1 MSIRQSLMLRA
12 FLIVLA
18 TLALFVV
25 GAFHFIVWPSIE
37 GIGLAQMEQAA
48 IQVEMRVQ
56 SSLERVRVM
65 ADTSYQYANMG
76 HLETS
81 DLTRFNAFFFPVMQ
95 NHSEVPSVSLADE
108 TGLEITLFHRPDGSW
123 ENRISHP
130 VAWKNWTYWLRWNHA
145 GKLENVEMRI
155 QDYDVRKTL
164 WFRGALAQEDGRAQF
179 WTTPFLTDRHSGI
192 SVARRWTGPDGQRHV
207 IAHDMDLRAFS
218 WLTSQMQVG
227 NEGFVALISDPGY
240 KVMGLPWR
248 PKLRDT
254 AVLGGLDPRVVD
266 MAGAAR
272 AEDSLERLGYTP
284 EQLGIPALRLG
295 FSAWLENHK
304 TPRALNA
311 FSWQGESWFSYF
323 HPIALQEQRIWLGV
337 FAPQRNFVP
346 GLNKDYSIL
355 ALLGILVLLF
365 AFFVA
370 ARVANRFARP
380 LVQLTEESRRLGN
393 LALEEPVKV
402 DANWREIAQLAE
414 AQETMRVELLRATQ
428 QLREVNATLEDK
440 VFERTRELAESKAD
454 VEHSRH
460 MLIDMADS
468 LPCAVFR
475 YEQMP
480 DGHVKFIFVSGKAK
494 AILGVSSEEIMSNPG
509 ARWRYVHPDD
519 VEDVRQRLQ
528 GMRVALRSGVT
539 LGRLCPPSGETR
551 WIETSIE
558 PSVYG
563 DGRLYWN
570 GYWLDVT
577 ASHLARV
584 QLDEQLLFRESLI
597 DTLPNPLF
605 FKDPEGR
612 FLGCNQAFE
621 QAFGIERE
629 RMAGKT
635 VLEIACFDEAKRRAF
650 NDEDRRLIAESG
662 AVEREIELD
671 SATGEPRQ
679 LLYSARAFSLANG
692 RPGGLIGVFV
702 DISTHKRAQQM
713 AEEAARAKADFL
725 ANMSHEIRTPMNA
738 IIGMSHLALRTEL
751 THRQRDY
758 VNKIQQSGQHL
769 LGIINDILDFSKI
782 EAGKMNVE
790 HVEFDLEQMLD
801 GISALVSEKASA
813 KGLELVF
820 KVHPDVPVHLLGDPL
835 RLRQVL
841 INYANNAIKFTEHG
855 EIGIDVEARESTEDS
870 VRLFF
875 AVSDTGIGLS
885 PEQQAHLFQSF
896 NQADTS
902 TTRKYGG
909 TGLGLAISK
918 QLAELMHGEVGVK
931 SELGKGSTF
940 WFSAL
945 LGISRK
951 KRRPLALSHELAGRR
966 VLVVDDNDSA
976 RSVIRDMLT
985 TMNLRVTEAESGQK
999 ALETSMEALRNGT
1012 PFHVALLDWQM
1023 PGMDGIETAR
1033 RLRGTLRDF
1042 CPTIAMITAYGRE
1055 EVLNLAARAGIHHVF
1070 VKPVNA
1076 SMLFDEM
1083 TRILVTPETGNV
1095 AEAQDAETTRGADNA
1110 LGAGLEA
1117 IAGARILLVE
1127 DNDLNQ
1133 QVACEI
1139 LQDAQFQVDVAG
1151 DGAAALEWVRQA
1163 SQPYDMILMDVQM
1176 PIMDGMEATRQLR
1189 AMGHALP
1196 IVAMTANAM
1205 PGDRERCLEA
1215 GMNDHLPK
1223 PIEPEQLRLMLLR
1236 WIRPDTARAARA
1248 AEEKSHAAKE
1258 ETPPQATLPHL
1269 PGLNLEDGLRRVLG
1283 KRQLYRDLLEK
1294 FLMNQA
1300 ETLPALRAALVADDR
1315 SQIVLLS
1322 HTLRGVAGNIGAT
1335 EIAASAARLE
1345 SICRAMQGVNP
1356 SERER
1361 LAMKDCL
1368 AELESA
1374 LSPFMTELRHF
1385 FLEHATANVAD
1396 ASCATQTEATSPH
1409 VAALLKRLADL
1420 LAESDAE
1427 ALDLLEAEEATLKAI
1442 FGAEF
1447 AAFAKSIQSFDFDE
1461 ARRKLALHLL
1471 PEA

>member
-1 MSIRQSLMLRA
+1 MNIRQSLMLQA

-56 SSLERVRVM
+56 ASLERVRVM
-65 ADTSYQYANMG
+65 MDTSYQYARMG

-81 DLTRFNAFFFPVMQ
+81 DITRFNDFFFPVMQ
-95 NHSEVPSVSLADE
+95 NHPEIPSVSLTNE
-108 TGLEITLFHRPDGSW
+108 KGLEITLFHRPDGSW
-123 ENRISHP
+123 ENRVSYP
-130 VAWKNWTYWLRWNHA
+130 AAWNDWTYWLTWNYA
-145 GKLENVEMRI
+145 GKLEKVEMRI
-155 QDYDVRKTL
+155 QDYDVRDNP
-164 WFRGALAQEDGRAQF
+164 WFVGVLAQEDEQAQF
-179 WTTPFLTDRHSGI
+179 WTTPFVDDRHPGI
-192 SVARRWTGPDGQRHV
+192 SVARRWTGGDGLRYV

-227 NEGFVALISDPGY
+227 SEGFVALISDAGHRL
-240 KVMGLPWR
+240 MGLPRR
-248 PKLRDT
+248 PEI
-254 AVLGGLDPRVVD
+254 
-266 MAGAAR
+266 AGA
-272 AEDSLERLGYTP
+272 DILERLGARTP
-284 EQLGIPALRLG
+284 EQLGVPALSLG
-295 FSAWLENHK
+295 FAAWLEKNK
-304 TPRALNA
+304 TPKVLNA
-311 FSWQGESWFSYF
+311 FSWQRESWFSYF
-323 HPIALQEQRIWLGV
+323 HPIAMQNQQLWLGV

-346 GLNKDYSIL
+346 GLNKDYSTL
-355 ALLGILVLLF
+355 ALLGVLVLLF

-370 ARVANRFARP
+370 ARVASRFSRP
-380 LVQLTEESRRLGN
+380 LTQLTEESRRLGN
-393 LALEEPVKV
+393 LELETPVEV
-402 DANWREIAQLAE
+402 DANWREVAQLAK

-428 QLREVNATLEDK
+428 QLREINVTLEDK
-440 VFERTRELAESKAD
+440 VLERTRELAKSKAD

-475 YEQMP
+475 YEQTP
-480 DGHVKFIFVSGKAK
+480 EGRIKFVFVSGKAK
-494 AILGVSSEEIMSNPG
+494 TILGVSSEEIMTNPDT
-509 ARWRYVHPDD
+509 RWRHAHPDD
-519 VEDVRQRLQ
+519 VESVRQSLQ
-528 GMRVALRSGVT
+528 EMRAALRSGVVP
-539 LGRLCPPSGETR
+539 GRLRLPSGETR
-551 WIETSIE
+551 WVETSME

-563 DGRLYWN
+563 DGHLYWN

-584 QLDEQLLFRESLI
+584 QLDEQLLFRESLL

-605 FKDPEGR
+605 FKDPEAR

-621 QAFGIERE
+621 QAFGIKRE
-629 RMAGKT
+629 SILGKN
-635 VLEIACFDEAKRRAF
+635 VLEIPYLDEARRLPVYA
-650 NDEDRRLIAESG
+650 EDRRLIAESG
-662 AVEREIELD
+662 AVEREVELNYVE
-671 SATGEPRQ
+671 GGLRQ
-679 LLYSARAFSLANG
+679 LLYSARAFSLADG

-738 IIGMSHLALRTEL
+738 IIGMSHLALRTDL
-751 THRQRDY
+751 TNRQRDY
-758 VNKIQQSGQHL
+758 INKIQQSGQHL

-790 HVEFDLEQMLD
+790 QVEFDLEQMLD
-801 GISALVSEKASA
+801 GIGALISEKASA

-820 KVHPDVPVHLLGDPL
+820 KVHPDVPAHLLGDPL

-841 INYANNAIKFTEHG
+841 INYANNAVKFTERG
-855 EIGIDVEARESTEDS
+855 EISICVEAREKNENSA
-870 VRLFF
+870 RLFF
-875 AVSDTGIGLS
+875 AVRDTGIGLS
-885 PEQQAHLFQSF
+885 PEQQAQLFQSF

-918 QLAELMHGEVGVK
+918 RLAELMHGEVGVE

-945 LGISRK
+945 LGVSHK

-976 RSVIRDMLT
+976 RSVIRDMLA
-985 TMNLRVTEAESGQK
+985 TMNLQVAEAESGQK
-999 ALETSMEALRNGT
+999 ALEASMEALRGGA
-1012 PFHVALLDWQM
+1012 PFHVTLLDWQM
-1023 PGMDGIETAR
+1023 PGMDGMETAR
-1033 RLRGTLRDF
+1033 RLRETLRDY
-1042 CPTIAMITAYGRE
+1042 CPTIVMITAYGRE
-1055 EVLNLAARAGIHHVF
+1055 EVLNLAMRAGIHNVLI
-1070 VKPVNA
+1070 KPVSA
-1076 SMLFDEM
+1076 SLLFDEM
-1083 TRILVTPETGNV
+1083 TRILVSPETGNV
-1095 AEAQDAETTRGADNA
+1095 TEAKGAEAERASGGENI

-1151 DGAAALEWVRQA
+1151 DGAAALEWVRRA

-1176 PIMDGMEATRQLR
+1176 PVMDGLEATRQLR

-1223 PIEPEQLRLMLLR
+1223 PIEPEQLRVMLLR
-1236 WIRPDTARAARA
+1236 WVRPDAGRARATQENGQAARDNA
-1248 AEEKSHAAKE
+1248 
-1258 ETPPQATLPHL
+1258 PQQVTLPRL

-1283 KRQLYRDLLEK
+1283 KKRLYRDLLEK
-1294 FLMNQA
+1294 FLTNQA
-1300 ETLPALRAALVADDR
+1300 QTLPALRAALAADDR
-1315 SQIVLLS
+1315 AQIARLA
-1322 HTLRGVAGNIGAT
+1322 HGLRGVAGNIGAT
-1335 EIAASAARLE
+1335 EIAAAAARLE
-1345 SICRAMQGVNP
+1345 SICRAMQDAKP
-1356 SERER
+1356 SEREH
-1361 LAMKDCL
+1361 LALKDCL
-1368 AELESA
+1368 AELEGA
-1374 LSPFMTELRHF
+1374 LSPFMMELRRF
-1385 FLEHATANVAD
+1385 FLEHAPEEAESASGAARMSAD
-1396 ASCATQTEATSPH
+1396 ADSPH
-1409 VAALLKRLADL
+1409 VVALLKRLATL

-1427 ALDLLEAEEATLKAI
+1427 AQDVLEAEEATLKAV
-1442 FGAEF
+1442 FGVEF
-1447 AAFAKSIQSFDFDE
+1447 SAFAKSMQAFDFDE
-1461 ARRKLALHLL
+1461 AHRKLAPYLP

>member
-1 MSIRQSLMLRA
+1 MNIRQSLMLQA

-25 GAFHFIVWPSIE
+25 GAFHFIVWPSIK

-56 SSLERVRVM
+56 ASLERVRVM
-65 ADTSYQYANMG
+65 VDTSYQYARMG
-76 HLETS
+76 DLETS

-95 NHSEVPSVSLADE
+95 NHPEVPSVSLANE
-108 TGLEITLFHRPDGSW
+108 KGLEITLFHRPDGSW
-123 ENRISHP
+123 ENRVSHP
-130 VAWKNWTYWLRWNHA
+130 AWNNWTYWLTWNYA
-145 GKLENVEMRI
+145 GKLEKVEMRI
-155 QDYDVRKTL
+155 QDYDARENP
-164 WFRGALAQEDGRAQF
+164 WFAGAMAQEDEQAQF
-179 WTTPFLTDRHSGI
+179 WTTPFVDERHPGI
-192 SVARRWTGPDGQRHV
+192 SVARRWTGSDGLRYV

-227 NEGFVALISDPGY
+227 SEGFVVLVSDAGHRL
-240 KVMGLPWR
+240 MGLPR
-248 PKLRDT
+248 LPAITGMDLQ
-254 AVLGGLDPRVVD
+254 
-266 MAGAAR
+266 
-272 AEDSLERLGYTP
+272 ERLGVHTP
-284 EQLGIPALRLG
+284 EQLGVPALSLG
-295 FSAWLENHK
+295 FAAWLEKNK
-304 TPRALNA
+304 APKALNA
-311 FSWQGESWFSYF
+311 FSWQRENWFSYF
-323 HPIALQEQRIWLGV
+323 HPIDMQNQRLWLGV
-337 FAPQRNFVP
+337 FAPQRDFVP
-346 GLNKDYSIL
+346 GLNQDYSIL
-355 ALLGILVLLF
+355 AFLGALVLLF

-370 ARVANRFARP
+370 ARVANRFSRP
-380 LVQLTEESRRLGN
+380 LMQLTEESRRLGN
-393 LALEEPVKV
+393 LELETPVQV
-402 DANWREIAQLAE
+402 DANWQEVAQLAM
-414 AQETMRVELLRATQ
+414 AQETMRVELLQATQ
-428 QLREVNATLEDK
+428 QLREINATLEDK
-440 VFERTRELAESKAD
+440 VLERTRELARSKAD

-475 YEQMP
+475 YEQTP
-480 DGHVKFIFVSGKAK
+480 DGQHIQFVFVGGKAR
-494 AILGVSSEEIMSNPG
+494 AILGVSSEEIMANPG
-509 ARWRYVHPDD
+509 AIWRHAHPED
-519 VEDVRQRLQ
+519 VESVRQRLQ
-528 GMRVALRSGVT
+528 EMRAALHSGVAT
-539 LGRLCPPSGETR
+539 GRVCLPNGETR
-551 WIETSIE
+551 WVETSIE

-577 ASHLARV
+577 VSHLARA
-584 QLDEQLLFRESLI
+584 QLDEQLLFRESLL

-605 FKDPEGR
+605 FKDPAGR

-621 QAFGIERE
+621 QAFGIKGERIL
-629 RMAGKT
+629 GKT
-635 VLEIACFDEAKRRAF
+635 MLEIPYLDEARRQEFHA
-650 NDEDRRLIAESG
+650 EDRRLIAEAG

-671 SATGEPRQ
+671 YAVGGLRQ
-679 LLYSARAFSLANG
+679 LLYSARAFSLADG

-751 THRQRDY
+751 TNRQRDY
-758 VNKIQQSGQHL
+758 LNKIQQSGQHL

-782 EAGKMNVE
+782 EAGKMQVE

-801 GISALVSEKASA
+801 GISALVSEKAGS

-820 KVHPDVPVHLLGDPL
+820 KVHPEVPMHLLGDPL

-841 INYANNAIKFTEHG
+841 INYTNNAIKFTEHG
-855 EIGIDVEARESTEDS
+855 EIGIYVEARERTEDS

-875 AVSDTGIGLS
+875 SVRDTGIGLS
-885 PEQQAHLFQSF
+885 PEQQAQLFQSF

-918 QLAELMHGEVGVK
+918 QLAKLMHGEVGVE

-945 LGISRK
+945 LGVSRK
-951 KRRPLALSHELAGRR
+951 KRRPLVLSHELAGRR
-966 VLVVDDNDSA
+966 VLVVDDNDNA
-976 RSVIRDMLT
+976 RSVLRDLLA
-985 TMNLRVTEAESGQK
+985 TMNLQVMEAESGQK
-999 ALETSMEALRNGT
+999 ALEAGMEALRANA

-1023 PGMDGIETAR
+1023 PGMDGLETAR
-1033 RLRGTLRDF
+1033 RLRETLRDY
-1042 CPTIAMITAYGRE
+1042 CPTIVMITAYGRE
-1055 EVLNLAARAGIHHVF
+1055 EVLNLALRAGIHNVLI
-1070 VKPVNA
+1070 KPVSA
-1076 SMLFDEM
+1076 SLLFDEM
-1083 TRILVTPETGNV
+1083 TRILVSPETGNV
-1095 AEAQDAETTRGADNA
+1095 AETKETKTSVNDGENI

-1151 DGAAALEWVRQA
+1151 DGAAALEWVRRA

-1176 PIMDGMEATRQLR
+1176 PVMDGLEATRQLR

-1223 PIEPEQLRLMLLR
+1223 PIEPEQLRVMLLR
-1236 WIRPDTARAARA
+1236 WIRPDTARARA
-1248 AEEKSHAAKE
+1248 AQEKAPEARDDAPREVS
-1258 ETPPQATLPHL
+1258 LPRL

-1283 KRQLYRDLLEK
+1283 KKRLYRDLLEK
-1294 FLMNQA
+1294 FLTNQA
-1300 ETLPALRAALVADDR
+1300 QTLPALRAALAADDR
-1315 SQIVLLS
+1315 TQIARLA
-1322 HTLRGVAGNIGAT
+1322 HGLRGVAGNLGAT
-1335 EIAASAARLE
+1335 EIAAAAARLE
-1345 SICRAMQGVNP
+1345 SICRAMQDAKP
-1356 SERER
+1356 SEREH
-1361 LAMKDCL
+1361 LALKDCL
-1368 AELESA
+1368 AELEGA
-1374 LSPFMTELRHF
+1374 LSPFMMELRRF
-1385 FLEHATANVAD
+1385 FLEHAPEE
-1396 ASCATQTEATSPH
+1396 TEAASGATPIRADSPR
-1409 VAALLKRLADL
+1409 VAALLKKLAAL

-1427 ALDLLEAEEATLKAI
+1427 AQDVLEAEEATLKAV
-1442 FGAEF
+1442 FGAKF
-1447 AAFAKSIQSFDFDE
+1447 AAFAKSMQSFDFDE
-1461 ARRKLALHLL
+1461 AHRTLASYLP

>member
-18 TLALFVV
+18 TLALFVA

-56 SSLERVRVM
+56 ASLERVRVM
-65 ADTSYQYANMG
+65 ADTSYQYARMG

-81 DLTRFNAFFFPVMQ
+81 DITRFNAFFFPVMQ
-95 NHSEVPSVSLADE
+95 NHPEIPSVSLADE

-123 ENRISHP
+123 ENRVSHP
-130 VAWKNWTYWLRWNHA
+130 AAWKDWTYWLRWNYA

-155 QDYDVRKTL
+155 QDYDVRNTA
-164 WFRGALAQEDGRAQF
+164 WFKGALAQKDERAQF
-179 WTTPFLTDRHSGI
+179 WTTPFLDDRHPGI
-192 SVARRWTGPDGQRHV
+192 SVARHWTGEDGLRHV

-227 NEGFVALISDPGY
+227 SEGFVVLISDTGY
-240 KVMGLPWR
+240 KLMGLPRR
-248 PKLRDT
+248 PEIT
-254 AVLGGLDPRVVD
+254 
-266 MAGAAR
+266 GA
-272 AEDSLERLGYTP
+272 DVLERLGAYTP
-284 EQLGIPALRLG
+284 EQLGIPVLSLG
-295 FSAWLENHK
+295 FAAWLEKHK
-304 TPRALNA
+304 TPKTLNA
-311 FSWQGESWFSYF
+311 FSWQRESWFSYF

-355 ALLGILVLLF
+355 ALLGVLVLLF
-365 AFFVA
+365 AFLVV
-370 ARVANRFARP
+370 ARVANRFTRP
-380 LVQLTEESRRLGN
+380 LIQLTEESRRLGN
-393 LALEEPVKV
+393 LELEAPVQV
-402 DANWREIAQLAE
+402 DANWREIAQLTK

-454 VEHSRH
+454 VEHSQH

-475 YEQMP
+475 YEQTP
-480 DGHVKFIFVSGKAK
+480 EGHIKFVFVSGKAK
-494 AILGVSSEEIMSNPG
+494 AILGVSSEEIMSEPG
-509 ARWRYVHPDD
+509 AIWRHAHPDD
-519 VEDVRQRLQ
+519 LENVRQCLQ
-528 GMRVALRSGVT
+528 ETRAALRSGVV
-539 LGRLCPPSGETR
+539 LGRVRLPNGETR
-551 WIETSIE
+551 WIETSIA

-584 QLDEQLLFRESLI
+584 QLDEQLLFRESLL

-621 QAFGIERE
+621 QAFGVKRE
-629 RMAGKT
+629 SMAGKT
-635 VLEIACFDEAKRRAF
+635 VLEIPCFDEAKRLTF
-650 NDEDRRLIAESG
+650 HEEDRRLIAESG

-671 SATGEPRQ
+671 YAEGGLRQ
-679 LLYSARAFSLANG
+679 LLYSARAFSLADG

-751 THRQRDY
+751 TNRQRDY
-758 VNKIQQSGQHL
+758 INKIQQSGQHL

-801 GISALVSEKASA
+801 GISALMSEKASA

-855 EIGIDVEARESTEDS
+855 EIGIYVEARERSEES

-885 PEQQAHLFQSF
+885 PEQQAQLFQSF

-918 QLAELMHGEVGVK
+918 QLAELMHGEVGVE

-945 LGISRK
+945 LGVSRK

-976 RSVIRDMLT
+976 RSVIRDMLM
-985 TMNLRVTEAESGQK
+985 TMNLHVTEAESGQK
-999 ALETSMEALRNGT
+999 ALEICMEALRGGA

-1023 PGMDGIETAR
+1023 PGMDGMETAR
-1033 RLRGTLRDF
+1033 RLRETLRDF

-1055 EVLNLAARAGIHHVF
+1055 EALNLALRAGIHNVLI
-1070 VKPVNA
+1070 KPISA
-1076 SMLFDEM
+1076 SLLFDEM
-1083 TRILVTPETGNV
+1083 TRILASPETGNV
-1095 AEAQDAETTRGADNA
+1095 AEAKDTEAERASGMGNI

-1117 IAGARILLVE
+1117 IAGARVLLVE

-1139 LQDAQFQVDVAG
+1139 LQDAQFQVDIAG

-1163 SQPYDMILMDVQM
+1163 SQPYDIILMDVQM
-1176 PIMDGMEATRQLR
+1176 PVMDGLEATRQLR

-1236 WIRPDTARAARA
+1236 WIRPDAARA
-1248 AEEKSHAAKE
+1248 KRAAQEKNHAAE
-1258 ETPPQATLPHL
+1258 DAPPRATLPHL
-1269 PGLNLEDGLRRVLG
+1269 PGLSLEDGLRRVLG
-1283 KRQLYRDLLEK
+1283 KERLYRDLLEK
-1294 FLMNQA
+1294 FLTNQA
-1300 ETLPALRAALVADDR
+1300 QTLPALRAALAADDR
-1315 SQIVLLS
+1315 AQLARLA
-1322 HTLRGVAGNIGAT
+1322 HGLRGVAGNLGAM
-1335 EIAASAARLE
+1335 EISACAARLE
-1345 SICRAMQGVNP
+1345 SICRATQDARPG
-1356 SERER
+1356 EREH
-1361 LAMKDCL
+1361 LALKDCL
-1368 AELESA
+1368 AELEGA
-1374 LSPFMTELRHF
+1374 LSPFMMELRRF
-1385 FLEHATANVAD
+1385 FLEHTTAD
-1396 ASCATQTEATSPH
+1396 AEAASAAARTEPRSPH

-1427 ALDLLEAEEATLKAI
+1427 SLDVLEAESATLKAV

-1447 AAFAKSIQSFDFDE
+1447 DAFAKSIQAFDFDE
-1461 ARRKLALHLL
+1461 AHRKLAPHLS